1 MGSTVFLPGQKIDL
15 CVLDRNSDLTHYM
28 RWINDNNITKYLE
41 TGFFPSDSVGLI
53 DYIESCNESQSLFL
67 GIFVKENQGHIGN
80 IRLHN
85 INNWSRRSDIGIMI
99 GESSAFGK
107 GYGLEAIQLTVDFA
121 FQSLNLN
128 KVCAGANVENAA
140 SIRVFEKAGFVMEG
154 TLRQQFFVDGHYTDC
169 VQMGLL
175 KSEYKK
181 PSNH

>member
-85 INNWSRRSDIGIMI
+85 INN
-99 GESSAFGK
+99 
-107 GYGLEAIQLTVDFA
+107 
-121 FQSLNLN
+121 
-128 KVCAGANVENAA
+128 
-140 SIRVFEKAGFVMEG
+140 
-154 TLRQQFFVDGHYTDC
+154 
-169 VQMGLL
+169 
-175 KSEYKK
+175 
-181 PSNH
+181 